1 MEAMDIC
8 AERCESFIS
17 ALWEDGRAAE
27 DELLS
32 MTMDGVMLGVGATH
46 DRLMLSVYGE
56 LPYHARRA
64 LLHALPPARLPTYD
78 ELRRYLEHV
87 VALPAD
93 PGTVEAG

>member
-1 MEAMDIC
+1 MRGMDAC

-32 MTMDGVMLGVGATH
+32 MTVDGVMLGVGATH
-46 DRLMLSVYGE
+46 DRLTLSVYGE
-56 LPYHARRA
+56 LPFPAHRA
-64 LLHALPPARLPTYD
+64 LLEALSPARLPTYQ